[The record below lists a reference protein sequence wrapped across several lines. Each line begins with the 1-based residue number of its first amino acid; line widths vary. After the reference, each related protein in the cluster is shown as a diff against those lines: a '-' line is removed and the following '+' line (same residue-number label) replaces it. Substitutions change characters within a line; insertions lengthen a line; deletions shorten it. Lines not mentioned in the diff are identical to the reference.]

1 MTTRVRFSHR
11 TTVDACKPASLW
23 QGKHQSK
30 MPKCCLVKTSEELGC
45 TFTVNKNAQL
55 PAIRISEQPL
65 LTKSRIFRLGY
76 KFASKYFQC

>member
-23 QGKHQSK
+23 QGKHHPK
-30 MPKCCLVKTSEELGC
+30 IPKCCLVKTSEELGC

-65 LTKSRIFRLGY
+65 LLTKSRICCLGY
-76 KFASKYFQC
+76 KFAKYFH